1 MALQLSVTKFG
12 VQFPQAYARIIGQY
26 SDTENITAKI
36 EIHPSKA
43 DRLAG
48 AEFLEAFELTY
59 PLSDK
64 AISLFPW
71 LYEQIQTDGYF
82 KGAVDA

>member
-1 MALQLSVTKFG
+1 MALQLSISKFG
-12 VQFPQAYARIIGQY
+12 VTFPQAYARIIGQY
-26 SDTENITAKI
+26 SDNQSITAKI

-43 DRLAG
+43 EREIG
-48 AEFLEAFELTY
+48 AEALESFELSY
-59 PLSDK
+59 PLTNK

-82 KGAVDA
+82 KDAVDA

>member
-1 MALQLSVTKFG
+1 MALQISVQKFG
-12 VQFPQAYARIIGQY
+12 VQFPQAYARIIGQS
-26 SDTENITAKI
+26 SDTQTITAKI
-36 EIHPSKA
+36 EVHASQA

-48 AEFLEAFELTY
+48 AEVLEAFELSY
-59 PLSDK
+59 PLTNK

-82 KGAVDA
+82 KDAVDA